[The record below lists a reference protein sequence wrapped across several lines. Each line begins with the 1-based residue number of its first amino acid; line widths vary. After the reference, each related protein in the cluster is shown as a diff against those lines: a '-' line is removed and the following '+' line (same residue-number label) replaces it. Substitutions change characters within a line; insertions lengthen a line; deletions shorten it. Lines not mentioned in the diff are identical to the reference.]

1 MGGCHSL
8 WASCLGTLM
17 CSIWEWLLRVITIE
31 SVMLVEL
38 IKIFSVY
45 FGFSHGDLILGAV
58 LNIGQM
64 LKKLNVGEGWKI
76 YGMVVEN

>member
-1 MGGCHSL
+1 
-8 WASCLGTLM
+8 
-17 CSIWEWLLRVITIE
+17 
-31 SVMLVEL
+31 MLVEL

>member
-1 MGGCHSL
+1 M
-8 WASCLGTLM
+8 
-17 CSIWEWLLRVITIE
+17 
-31 SVMLVEL
+31 EL

-45 FGFSHGDLILGAV
+45 FGFSDGDLILGAV

-64 LKKLNVGEGWKI
+64 LKKKKMNVGAGWKI